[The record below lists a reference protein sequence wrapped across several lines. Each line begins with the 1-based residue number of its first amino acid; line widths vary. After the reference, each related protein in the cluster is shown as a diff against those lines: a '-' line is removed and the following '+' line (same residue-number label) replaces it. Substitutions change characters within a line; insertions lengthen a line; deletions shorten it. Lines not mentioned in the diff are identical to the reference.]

1 MDSKLLRFVRS
12 LLRRLGFNVA
22 PQTLQEITVSQLRR
36 DRVEHQQKIGVLNR
50 QIEQI
55 ETNKDSLFQKGVAEK
70 SDSIRIEI
78 ARHIRILS
86 LDIQG
91 KAKSLRLLFKEL
103 EAITGLLIIK
113 ENQEMIRKNGL
124 TSIVAKMDLSKL
136 TEYVHLSTVEGQLQ
150 WEKLAS
156 LCGNLEESRMIGTE
170 TEGALGAEVD
180 ILRQMQA
187 ASEAMEAPGPI
198 SEKLQLSGALRE
210 SHVHAPEYE
219 LPTATK
225 FPMSLPLSR

>member
-1 MDSKLLRFVRS
+1 MDSKVMQIVRTI
-12 LLRRLGFNVA
+12 LRRLGFKIA
-22 PQTLQEITVSQLRR
+22 PQTLQEITVSELRR

-50 QIEQI
+50 QIDQI
-55 ETNKDSLFQKGVAEK
+55 ETNKDTLFQKGVAEK
-70 SDSIRIEI
+70 SDSLRVEI

-113 ENQEMIRKNGL
+113 ENQELIRQNGL

-150 WEKLAS
+150 WEKLVS
-156 LCGNLEESRMIGTE
+156 LCGNLEDSRLIGAES
-170 TEGALGAEVD
+170 EGAIGAEVD

-187 ASEAMEAPGPI
+187 ASEAMDTTGPVVEKPASSRI
-198 SEKLQLSGALRE
+198 INESVANMSEYDLPVPPMRRV
-210 SHVHAPEYE
+210 SHPI
-219 LPTATK
+219 P
-225 FPMSLPLSR
+225 R

>member
-1 MDSKLLRFVRS
+1 MDSKLMQVIRT
-12 LLRRLGFNVA
+12 LLRRLGFKIA
-22 PQTLQEITVSQLRR
+22 PQTLQEITISELRR
-36 DRVEHQQKIGVLNR
+36 DRVEHQQKIGVINR

-55 ETNKDSLFQKGVAEK
+55 ETNKDTLFQKGVAEK
-70 SDSIRIEI
+70 SDSLRVEV

-113 ENQEMIRKNGL
+113 ENQEMIRQNGL

-150 WEKLAS
+150 WEKLVS
-156 LCGNLEESRMIGTE
+156 LCGNLEDSRLI
-170 TEGALGAEVD
+170 GAEAEGTIGAEID

-187 ASEAMEAPGPI
+187 ASDAMEATGHVG
-198 SEKLQLSGALRE
+198 EKPRSSSITRE
-210 SHVHAPEYE
+210 SLTNTPEYE
-219 LPTATK
+219 LPASTK
-225 FPMSLPLSR
+225 LPVSLPIPR